1 VRARAPIGWLIGVV
15 TAGVAIGIG
24 ELVSV
29 FVRPAAAPVIAV
41 GNRLVTLTPES
52 VRRSAIQSVGT
63 NDKPLLLLG
72 IYVLLAIFG
81 ALIGEVA
88 LRRLPLGIAGVLLIG
103 AFGAYCALTATGS
116 RTSDVI
122 PTLVGTAVAVAVL
135 PALVHSAETYLMP
148 PDGQG
153 SGGPPRR
160 RFLLGTAGAAGL
172 AALAG
177 FGGQAWAD
185 ARFSAAG
192 DRSHDALP
200 GGSKPPA
207 VPHGADLH
215 ESGVPW
221 RTPNTDF
228 YRIDTALEVPQLS
241 RADWQLRIHGLVD
254 HPLTLTYDELVR
266 RPLVEHWITLCCVSN
281 PVGGGLISNALFRG
295 ALLADLLREARV
307 HPDSD
312 ELLMTSVDGMTI
324 GAPAKVV
331 MDGRASLLAVEMNGA
346 PLPLEHG
353 YPVRVVVPGLYG
365 YVSAC
370 KWVVDIEATRFQDQ
384 QAFWVRQGWQAE
396 PPIQL
401 ESRID
406 RPRSGAVVHV
416 GQAVPIAGVAWDQHV
431 GVSKVEV
438 QVGKGTWRTARLAVV
453 PSSDTW
459 RQWVLPWT
467 PPRAGSFVIRV
478 RAFDAHGRP
487 QAPVPRPPFPA
498 GATGYHTINVRA
510 DA

>member
-1 VRARAPIGWLIGVV
+1 
-15 TAGVAIGIG
+15 
-24 ELVSV
+24 
-29 FVRPAAAPVIAV
+29 
-41 GNRLVTLTPES
+41 
-52 VRRSAIQSVGT
+52 
-63 NDKPLLLLG
+63 
-72 IYVLLAIFG
+72 
-81 ALIGEVA
+81 
-88 LRRLPLGIAGVLLIG
+88 
-103 AFGAYCALTATGS
+103 
-116 RTSDVI
+116 
-122 PTLVGTAVAVAVL
+122 
-135 PALVHSAETYLMP
+135 
-148 PDGQG
+148 
-153 SGGPPRR
+153 
-160 RFLLGTAGAAGL
+160 
-172 AALAG
+172 
-177 FGGQAWAD
+177 
-185 ARFSAAG
+185 
-192 DRSHDALP
+192 
-200 GGSKPPA
+200 
-207 VPHGADLH
+207 
-215 ESGVPW
+215 
-221 RTPNTDF
+221 
-228 YRIDTALEVPQLS
+228 
-241 RADWQLRIHGLVD
+241 
-254 HPLTLTYDELVR
+254 
-266 RPLVEHWITLCCVSN
+266 
-281 PVGGGLISNALFRG
+281 
-295 ALLADLLREARV
+295 
-307 HPDSD
+307 
-312 ELLMTSVDGMTI
+312 
-324 GAPAKVV
+324 
-331 MDGRASLLAVEMNGA
+331 MNGA